1 MIKIGD
7 VLPSISLKRL
17 TSSGIEEISLK
28 ERFKGKRVIL
38 FAVPG
43 AFTPTC
49 SNIHLPSFVKQA
61 EAIKAKGTDEIIC
74 VAVNDPF
81 VLDIWEKMAYAEGKV
96 TFLSDGNGEFTKA
109 MGLTLDANAHGLGLR
124 SQRYVSLIEDGILK
138 YIEVEPKPGECTI
151 TSAEEV
157 LKHL

>member
-1 MIKIGD
+1 MIKIGEAI
-7 VLPSISLKRL
+7 PSVSLKRL
-17 TSSGIEEISLK
+17 TSSGVEEIPLK
-28 ERFKGKRVIL
+28 ERLKGKRVVL

-49 SNIHLPSFVKQA
+49 SNIHLPSFVKQSK
-61 EAIKAKGTDEIIC
+61 AIKAKGIDEIIC

-81 VLDIWEKMAYAEGKV
+81 VLDIWEKMADAEGKII
-96 TFLSDGNGEFTKA
+96 FLSDGNGEFTKA
-109 MGLTLDANAHGLGLR
+109 MGLTLDASAHGLGVR

-138 YIEVEPKPGECTI
+138 YIAVEPKPGECTI
-151 TSAEEV
+151 TSADEL